1 MSEVRLDG
9 DLQRGQAPDPAE
21 FLALHDVPACL
32 ESGAVAHREPVV
44 MTRDQQHHAALRQ
57 TARDLREFVAAID
70 RRLPRVEG
78 PRERTIAIAAELLRH
93 EAMAR
98 IRSID
103 AELAGERA
111 PFRPPAI
118 D

>member
-1 MSEVRLDG
+1 MWLDG
-9 DLQRGQAPDPAE
+9 DLQRRKAPDPAE
-21 FLALHDVPACL
+21 FLALHNLPACV

-44 MTRDQQHHAALRQ
+44 TTGDHHADLRQ

-70 RRLPRVEG
+70 RRLPRIEG

-98 IRSID
+98 ICAID
-103 AELAGERA
+103 AELAGERG
-111 PFRPPAI
+111 PISPAAT